1 MQEFHEGVGL
11 LISNSNRSRFY
22 IQLKDATYPIPKWRG
37 ACSFWGGAVESE
49 DENEEAAVWRE
60 LREEIPQALNI
71 ITTILPINR
80 YLVTTERISFGL
92 SVFEACIDNSQLN
105 RLSKGPV
112 HEGIGCLISQKD
124 LLNHKWI
131 FDMGFIFKSYLDEL
145 KKNNKKLY

>member
-49 DENEEAAVWRE
+49 DKNEEAAVWRE

-71 ITTILPINR
+71 ITTILPIILASYINSKQL
-80 YLVTTERISFGL
+80 YQLVDFYTYSRIGFFGSSIGSVDGL
-92 SVFEACIDNSQLN
+92 SSIPAGVID
-105 RLSKGPV
+105 
-112 HEGIGCLISQKD
+112 
-124 LLNHKWI
+124 
-131 FDMGFIFKSYLDEL
+131 
-145 KKNNKKLY
+145 